1 MAARKKT
8 PTRKAAPKRKKPTKR
23 KALSAPK
30 RKTVKRKAAAP
41 RNAHRELPNDD
52 AWRELVETA
61 IEKPDPDVSAVA
73 TRRRSK

>member
-8 PTRKAAPKRKKPTKR
+8 SKRKAAPKRKARTAATKR
-23 KALSAPK
+23 KA
-30 RKTVKRKAAAP
+30 VKRTAALRSVP
-41 RNAHRELPNDD
+41 HGLPNDD

-73 TRRRSK
+73 SRGKKK